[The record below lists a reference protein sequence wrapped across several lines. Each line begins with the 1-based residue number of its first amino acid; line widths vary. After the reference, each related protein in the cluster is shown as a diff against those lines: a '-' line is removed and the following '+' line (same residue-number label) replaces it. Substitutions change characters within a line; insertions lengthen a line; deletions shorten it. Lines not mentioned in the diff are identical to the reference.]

1 MLNTNYTY
9 RLSAKMQLRYH
20 FFFFFTK
27 YCLVALKIYKE
38 NQKNIL
44 IKSIIFPY
52 DSIIHS
58 VQLRKRYVPF
68 CVLEN
73 NLHQLCVYDTKIKR
87 NLKRFKLYYIH
98 LWGTSVLWLALLPRL
113 RAGEFWGLSHI
124 SGNRAPEV
132 RQYLRD
138 PLRQLLMSG
147 Q

>member
-9 RLSAKMQLRYH
+9 RSSAKMQLRYH
-20 FFFFFTK
+20 
-27 YCLVALKIYKE
+27 LLHKILPSCIE
-38 NQKNIL
+38 NIQRESEEHIL

-73 NLHQLCVYDTKIKR
+73 NLPQLCVYDTKIKR

>member
-98 LWGTSVLWLALLPRL
+98 L
-113 RAGEFWGLSHI
+113 
-124 SGNRAPEV
+124 
-132 RQYLRD
+132 
-138 PLRQLLMSG
+138 
-147 Q
+147 